1 MQENWLLLMK
11 GLIPELSELE
21 TDGYT
26 IDGVVRGTLTFDIN
40 ATHETKNPVNFAG
53 YYQTNGGVT
62 RVKFERFVK
71 DVKTGEDVSETADF
85 TITKLTRDFNLFE
98 EVWRDI
104 DDELIRAKASIVT
117 GYRASIQMP
126 LIGEPVKDIKN
137 TMAYKRYLKDKN
149 KDGLRRLVLSIIEE
163 TSGN

>member
-26 IDGVVRGTLTFDIN
+26 IDGVVKGTLSFDIN

-53 YYQTNGGVT
+53 HYQTNGGVT

-71 DVKTGEDVSETADF
+71 DVKTGEDVSEIADF

-104 DDELIRAKASIVT
+104 DDELIRASASIVR
-117 GYRASIQMP
+117 GDSASIQMP
-126 LIGEPVKDIKN
+126 LIGESIRDITK
-137 TMAYKRYLKDKN
+137 TMTYKRYLKDKN
-149 KDGLRRLVLSIIEE
+149 KDGLRRLVSSIIEE
-163 TSGN
+163 TSGS